1 MLTKLLQIRGSISGN
16 HMGESSIWE
25 KNVMV
30 IENCMRLSRV
40 LFELLY
46 VSAKTEHSNHFITL
60 IIMTYLPSL
69 SASCQ

>member
-1 MLTKLLQIRGSISGN
+1 
-16 HMGESSIWE
+16 MGESSIWE

-30 IENCMRLSRV
+30 IENCMRQSRV

-46 VSAKTEHSNHFITL
+46 ISAKTVHSNHFITL
-60 IIMTYLPSL
+60 IVMTYLPSL